1 LARAQQDRI
10 ETHKHLSFTESSMAQ
25 LTESQQ
31 MLQQDKLQ
39 MALELETS
47 KVKTI

>member
-1 LARAQQDRI
+1 
-10 ETHKHLSFTESSMAQ
+10 MAQ

-31 MLQQDKLQ
+31 NLQQDKLQ

-47 KVKTI
+47 KVKA